1 MVLWVGLCIRES
13 RDLMSSSL
21 DSGSKL
27 LGLRLDRINVMCFLA
42 KFFTFTLPLST
53 QGYKWVLG
61 NCQGSL
67 ITAGGGGIVMDQ
79 HRILGGIVILLVASW

>member
-1 MVLWVGLCIRES
+1 
-13 RDLMSSSL
+13 MSSSL

-27 LGLRLDRINVMCFLA
+27 LGLRLDRINVMCSLA

-61 NCQGSL
+61 NFQGSL
-67 ITAGGGGIVMDQ
+67 INAGGGG
-79 HRILGGIVILLVASW
+79 GGHCV

>member
-1 MVLWVGLCIRES
+1 
-13 RDLMSSSL
+13 MSSSL

-27 LGLRLDRINVMCFLA
+27 LGLRLDRINVMCSLA

-53 QGYKWVLG
+53 QGYKWALG

-67 ITAGGGGIVMDQ
+67 INAGGEGGGIVMDQ
-79 HRILGGIVILLVASW
+79 HRILGE

>member
-1 MVLWVGLCIRES
+1 
-13 RDLMSSSL
+13 MSSSL

-67 ITAGGGGIVMDQ
+67 INPGGGGGIVIDQ
-79 HRILGGIVILLVASW
+79 HRILGGIVILLVAS

>member
-1 MVLWVGLCIRES
+1 
-13 RDLMSSSL
+13 MSSSL

-27 LGLRLDRINVMCFLA
+27 LGLRLDRIDMMCFLA
-42 KFFTFTLPLST
+42 KFFTFTVPLST
-53 QGYKWVLG
+53 EGYKWVLG

-67 ITAGGGGIVMDQ
+67 INAGGGIVMDQ

>member
-1 MVLWVGLCIRES
+1 
-13 RDLMSSSL
+13 MSSSL

-27 LGLRLDRINVMCFLA
+27 LGLRLDRINVMCSLA

-67 ITAGGGGIVMDQ
+67 INAGGGGGGGGIVMDQ
-79 HRILGGIVILLVASW
+79 HRILGGKVILLVASW

>member
-1 MVLWVGLCIRES
+1 
-13 RDLMSSSL
+13 MSSSL

-27 LGLRLDRINVMCFLA
+27 LGLRLDRINVMCSLA

-67 ITAGGGGIVMDQ
+67 ITAGGGGGGGLVLDQ
-79 HRILGGIVILLVASW
+79 HRILGGIVILLVAS

>member
-1 MVLWVGLCIRES
+1 
-13 RDLMSSSL
+13 MSSSL

-27 LGLRLDRINVMCFLA
+27 LGLRLDRINVMCSLA

-67 ITAGGGGIVMDQ
+67 INAGGGGIVMDQ
-79 HRILGGIVILLVASW
+79 HRNLGGIVILLVASW

>member
-1 MVLWVGLCIRES
+1 
-13 RDLMSSSL
+13 MSSSP

-27 LGLRLDRINVMCFLA
+27 LGLRLDRINVMCSLE

-61 NCQGSL
+61 NFQGSL
-67 ITAGGGGIVMDQ
+67 INAGGGGV
-79 HRILGGIVILLVASW
+79 GGGHCDGPTSHPGGNSDTPSRFMVKKPA

>member
-1 MVLWVGLCIRES
+1 
-13 RDLMSSSL
+13 MSSSL

-27 LGLRLDRINVMCFLA
+27 LGLRLDRINVMCSLA

-67 ITAGGGGIVMDQ
+67 INAGGGGGGIVIDQ
-79 HRILGGIVILLVASW
+79 HRILGGIVILLVAS

>member
-1 MVLWVGLCIRES
+1 
-13 RDLMSSSL
+13 MSSSL

-27 LGLRLDRINVMCFLA
+27 LSLRLDRINVMCSLA

-67 ITAGGGGIVMDQ
+67 INAGGGGHCDGPTS
-79 HRILGGIVILLVASW
+79 HPGGNSDTPSRFMVKKPA

>member
-1 MVLWVGLCIRES
+1 
-13 RDLMSSSL
+13 MSSSL
-21 DSGSKL
+21 NSGSKL
-27 LGLRLDRINVMCFLA
+27 LGLRLDRINVMCSLA

-67 ITAGGGGIVMDQ
+67 INPGGGGIVIDQ
-79 HRILGGIVILLVASW
+79 HRILGGIVILLVASR

>member
-1 MVLWVGLCIRES
+1 
-13 RDLMSSSL
+13 MSSSL

-27 LGLRLDRINVMCFLA
+27 LGLRLDRINVMCSLA

-67 ITAGGGGIVMDQ
+67 INAGGGGAIVMDQ
-79 HRILGGIVILLVASW
+79 HCILGGIVILLVAS

>member
-1 MVLWVGLCIRES
+1 
-13 RDLMSSSL
+13 MSSSL
-21 DSGSKL
+21 DSRSKL

-67 ITAGGGGIVMDQ
+67 ITAGGGGGGIVMDQ

>member
-1 MVLWVGLCIRES
+1 
-13 RDLMSSSL
+13 MSSSL

-27 LGLRLDRINVMCFLA
+27 LGLRLDRINVMCSLA
-42 KFFTFTLPLST
+42 KFFIFTLPLST

-67 ITAGGGGIVMDQ
+67 INAGGGGGIVMDQ

>member
-1 MVLWVGLCIRES
+1 
-13 RDLMSSSL
+13 MSSSL

-27 LGLRLDRINVMCFLA
+27 LGLRLDRINVMCSLA

-53 QGYKWVLG
+53 QGYKLVLG

-67 ITAGGGGIVMDQ
+67 INAGGGGGGLVLGQ
-79 HRILGGIVILLVASW
+79 KTILGGIVILLVASW

>member
-1 MVLWVGLCIRES
+1 
-13 RDLMSSSL
+13 MSSSP

-27 LGLRLDRINVMCFLA
+27 LGLRLDRINVMCSLE

-67 ITAGGGGIVMDQ
+67 INAGGGGGGIVMDQ

>member
-1 MVLWVGLCIRES
+1 
-13 RDLMSSSL
+13 MSSSL

-27 LGLRLDRINVMCFLA
+27 LSLRLDRINVMCSLA

-61 NCQGSL
+61 NCQGPTSHP
-67 ITAGGGGIVMDQ
+67 GGNSDTPSRFMVKKP
-79 HRILGGIVILLVASW
+79 A

>member
-1 MVLWVGLCIRES
+1 
-13 RDLMSSSL
+13 MSSSL

-27 LGLRLDRINVMCFLA
+27 LGLRLDRINVMCSLA
-42 KFFTFTLPLST
+42 KFFTFALPLST

-67 ITAGGGGIVMDQ
+67 INAGGGGGGGIVMDQ
-79 HRILGGIVILLVASW
+79 HRNLGGIVILLVASW

>member
-1 MVLWVGLCIRES
+1 
-13 RDLMSSSL
+13 MSSSL

-27 LGLRLDRINVMCFLA
+27 LGLRLDRINVMCSLA

-67 ITAGGGGIVMDQ
+67 INAGGGGGGIVIDQKPILGGIVMDQ

>member
-1 MVLWVGLCIRES
+1 
-13 RDLMSSSL
+13 MSSSL

-27 LGLRLDRINVMCFLA
+27 LGLRLDRINVMCSLA
-42 KFFTFTLPLST
+42 KLFTFTLRLST

-67 ITAGGGGIVMDQ
+67 INAGGGGGGGGIVMDQ
-79 HRILGGIVILLVASW
+79 HRIRGGKVILLVASW

>member
-1 MVLWVGLCIRES
+1 
-13 RDLMSSSL
+13 MSSSL

-27 LGLRLDRINVMCFLA
+27 LGLRLDRINVMCSLA

-67 ITAGGGGIVMDQ
+67 INAGGGGGGGGGIVMDQ

>member
-1 MVLWVGLCIRES
+1 
-13 RDLMSSSL
+13 MSSSL

-27 LGLRLDRINVMCFLA
+27 LGLRLDRINVMCSLA

-67 ITAGGGGIVMDQ
+67 INAGGGAIVMDQ
-79 HRILGGIVILLVASW
+79 HCILGGIVILLVAS

>member
-1 MVLWVGLCIRES
+1 
-13 RDLMSSSL
+13 MSSSL

-61 NCQGSL
+61 NCQRSL
-67 ITAGGGGIVMDQ
+67 INPGGGHCDRPTS
-79 HRILGGIVILLVASW
+79 HTGGNSDTSSRFMIKKPA

>member
-1 MVLWVGLCIRES
+1 
-13 RDLMSSSL
+13 MSSSL

-27 LGLRLDRINVMCFLA
+27 LGLRLDRINVMCSLA

-67 ITAGGGGIVMDQ
+67 INAGGGGGWRGHCDGPTS
-79 HRILGGIVILLVASW
+79 HPGGKSDTPSRFMVKKPA

>member
-1 MVLWVGLCIRES
+1 
-13 RDLMSSSL
+13 MSSSL

-27 LGLRLDRINVMCFLA
+27 LGLRLDRINVMCSLA

-67 ITAGGGGIVMDQ
+67 ITAGGGGGGIVMDQ
-79 HRILGGIVILLVASW
+79 KRNLGGIVILLVASW

>member
-1 MVLWVGLCIRES
+1 
-13 RDLMSSSL
+13 MSSSL

-67 ITAGGGGIVMDQ
+67 INAGGGGGGIVLDQ
-79 HRILGGIVILLVASW
+79 QRILGGIVILRVASW